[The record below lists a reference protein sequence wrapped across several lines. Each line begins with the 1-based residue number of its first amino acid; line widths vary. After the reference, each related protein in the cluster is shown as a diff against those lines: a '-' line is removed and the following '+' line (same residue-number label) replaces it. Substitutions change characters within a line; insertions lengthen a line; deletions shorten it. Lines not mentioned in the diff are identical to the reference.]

1 MSLKLHS
8 ASLICGHQASNG
20 IWLQAYFQHNY
31 GVILKLKSTPSSE
44 TQHLLINQMFHGLPI
59 SGQLQ
64 SNWVNH
70 ETNVPLKQLI
80 DKLLVSFQDQIETI
94 GALYV
99 ATDTD
104 SVSINTSNA
113 TALLIREGQTI
124 ELLQKSGEIQGKLQ
138 DGDRLALID
147 TVGLEAI
154 GKANFIRQLV
164 KINTLDELVD
174 EIQLAQNKSETK
186 IEIVGLLLQISHIT
200 KADKLIRIK
209 LPQMKPAMALRQL
222 RRLKRLIRRYPIKTM
237 VFIIGAVTLFLLVR
251 WISTPNITQD
261 QVFHS
266 LPISTSISMAEHKL
280 EEGTALIELNRIR
293 ARSVLSEGEEALT
306 ELMLKIDSNDSE
318 YKQVEELLQKLKSA
332 QVAATAA
339 YQVEPELFFD
349 LSLLRDNLT
358 ADELDLIGSNLYFYS
373 SKNQLIAKLDTQTK
387 RSEVVAGGSWLIKAS
402 SLTGVNSSLY
412 MLTDRGVNI
421 VGTNNQTIIERD
433 KEWGEVVDLK
443 YFGGNMYLLSSD
455 GTIWKYLSA
464 GDTFSTKKS
473 YILGDYK
480 ILEPQTFAIDG
491 AIWVVSGSSSGA
503 QILKFIGGRRD
514 AYYVRGLE
522 QKLGSNIK
530 LVKTPE
536 LDDIYLL
543 DRSRV
548 IALGDDGVYKAQYS
562 WKELGNIL
570 DFSVSESANT
580 VYLLSKDTIYSFQLE

>member
-44 TQHLLINQMFHGLPI
+44 TQHLLINQINGY
-59 SGQLQ
+59 LQ
-64 SNWVNH
+64 FNNG
-70 ETNVPLKQLI
+70 TRKQLI

-222 RRLKRLIRRYPIKTM
+222 FHSLPMRRLKRLIRRYPIKTM

-261 QVFHS
+261 QV
-266 LPISTSISMAEHKL
+266 STSISMAEYKL

-293 ARSVLSEGEEALT
+293 SRSVLSEGEEALT

-358 ADELDLIGSNLYFYS
+358 ADELDLIGSNLYLYS